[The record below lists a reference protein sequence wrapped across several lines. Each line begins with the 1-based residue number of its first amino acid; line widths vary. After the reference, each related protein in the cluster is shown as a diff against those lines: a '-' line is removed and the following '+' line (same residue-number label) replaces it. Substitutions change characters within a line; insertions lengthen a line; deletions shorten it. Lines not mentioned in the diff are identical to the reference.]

1 MEDAKYSPLPCSIRY
16 LLTSTTFFCVTH
28 MRFLEDLAALE
39 KHINHKSRFGN
50 FLKQYEHEKK
60 VRSLEKAQ
68 ADQEKYHT

>member
-1 MEDAKYSPLPCSIRY
+1 
-16 LLTSTTFFCVTH
+16 